1 MDLYSRLEDK
11 VVEIISSFSGA
22 LEDAI
27 TPGDSLRQEDGGW
40 LEDDELT
47 ALVDEL
53 EGEFGITID
62 THAVADVGTIDELID
77 VLQDLVT
84 EKIASDGDLI

>member
-1 MDLYSRLEDK
+1 MDLYGRLEDK

-22 LEDAI
+22 LEGAI
-27 TPGDSLRQEDGGW
+27 APDDSLRQEDGGW
-40 LEDDELT
+40 LEDDELA

-62 THAVADVGTIDELID
+62 THALADVGTIDELID
-77 VLQDLVT
+77 MLQDLVT
-84 EKIASDGDLI
+84 EKIAADRDLV